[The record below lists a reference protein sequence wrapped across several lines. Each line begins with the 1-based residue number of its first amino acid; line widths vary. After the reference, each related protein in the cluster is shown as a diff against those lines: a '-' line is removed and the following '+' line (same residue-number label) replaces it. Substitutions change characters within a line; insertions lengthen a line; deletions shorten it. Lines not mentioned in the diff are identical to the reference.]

1 MATSSAA
8 IKVAIVGGGIAGLTA
23 ALRLTQNGCK
33 VTVYEKDARVGG
45 NLGGDL
51 GACPRNGGFW
61 WRRLRESDSA
71 CL

>member
-1 MATSSAA
+1 MIDVWKRFLTNLKGERQASAA
-8 IKVAIVGGGIAGLTA
+8 AWSD
-23 ALRLTQNGCK
+23 
-33 VTVYEKDARVGG
+33 VYR
-45 NLGGDL
+45 L